1 MTGHRRRDEVRI
13 AIVGGG
19 FGGIGSAVKLKTAGF
34 TNIRIYEKEEGAG
47 GTWRVNTYPGCEVDI
62 PSHSY
67 SFSFMGWD
75 WTRTHARQPELMAYT
90 EAILDRFDLRP
101 HFTFGT
107 SVELV
112 EWQEDSSTY
121 LVHTSDGA
129 RTEYDVVVTA
139 VGFLSVPKY
148 PDWPGLDSFEGPRF
162 HTARWDHSVDLRGKR
177 VAVVG
182 TGSTAAQVVPEVA
195 RIAEHVHVFQRE
207 PGWIN
212 AKNDRD
218 FSPFE
223 RSLYHLPLAAKAHRL
238 KIFYDYYR
246 RFGSFDVESRAQAK
260 TRARSVDFIRTAIP
274 DEQLAA
280 KVTPNYPWG
289 CKRPVLS
296 DSFYPAL
303 MRDNVTLVAAPV
315 VRATSNG
322 VVDATGAA
330 HEVDVLVM
338 STGFRTT
345 DYLDTVEVRG
355 RGGVRL
361 HDYWAGR
368 PRAYLG
374 VTVPRFPNLFLI
386 YGPNTNGG
394 GSIIA
399 QQERQAEV
407 MVWALKKLVRRGA
420 TTVDTTPEALDRW
433 IRWVD
438 QKLATDASAMEAGC
452 TNYYHSGSGANAT
465 QWPGTHLR
473 YLVMTKL
480 WRGRGITFSPP
491 AAAGR
496 REPVAPDRITNR
508 D

>member
-1 MTGHRRRDEVRI
+1 MTGDRRRDEVRI

-19 FGGIGSAVKLKTAGF
+19 FGGIGSAVKLKMAGF

-75 WTRTHARQPELMAYT
+75 WTRTHARQPELVAYT

-107 SVELV
+107 AVDLV
-112 EWQEDSSTY
+112 EWRDDTATY

-129 RTEYDVVVTA
+129 SAEYDIVVTA

-148 PDWPGLDSFEGPRF
+148 PDWPGLDSFQGPVF

-195 RIAEHVHVFQRE
+195 KIAEHVYVFQRE

-218 FSPFE
+218 FSSFE
-223 RSLYHLPLAAKAHRL
+223 RRLYHLPIAAKAHRL
-238 KIFYDYYR
+238 KIFYDYYK
-246 RFGSFDVESRAQAK
+246 RFGSFNAASRAQAK
-260 TRARSVDFIRTAIP
+260 TRAKSVDFIRATIP

-303 MRDNVTLVAAPV
+303 MRANVTLVAAPV

-322 VVDATGAA
+322 VVDATGAE

-345 DYLDTVEVRG
+345 DYLDTVEVVG
-355 RGGVRL
+355 RGGVKL
-361 HDYWAGR
+361 HDYWGDR

-394 GSIIA
+394 GSILA

-407 MVWALKKLVRRGA
+407 MVWALKKLVQRGA
-420 TTVDTTPEALDRW
+420 TSVDTSAEALDRW

-473 YLVMTKL
+473 YFVMTKL
-480 WRGRGITFSPP
+480 WRSRGITFSLP
-491 AAAGR
+491 AGR
-496 REPVAPDRITNR
+496 R
-508 D
+508 